1 MSGIVCAIRGGPA
14 SEPTI
19 QQAIDTAKEENLP
32 IYFLYVVDMNFLA
45 STRNVG
51 LSTISKE
58 MYNMGEF
65 ILLTVQTRAEGQGVV
80 AHSVIRHGQV
90 GEQIIRLCR
99 EVEAQYVVLGRPRGE
114 SDENAFTHP
123 KLQDFAAQIQN
134 ETGAEIIFAKRA

>member
-19 QQAIDTAKEENLP
+19 QKAIETAKGENLP
-32 IYFLYVVDMNFLA
+32 IYFLYVVDMNFLV

-51 LSTISKE
+51 LSAISKE

-80 AHSVIRHGQV
+80 AHSVVRDGQV
-90 GEQIIRLCR
+90 GEQIIQLCR
-99 EVEAQYVVLGRPRGE
+99 EVNAQYVVLGLPRGQ
-114 SDENAFTHP
+114 SDVDAFTHP
-123 KLQDFAAQIQN
+123 KLQAFASQIQS
-134 ETGAEIIFAKRA
+134 ESGAEIIFAKGV